1 MRLLSFVVAGLA
13 LTDGVL
19 GGSRLWEAKAP
30 NRRAGVVPAYNPHE
44 APETLNATVPLARR
58 AMSIKNSPGA
68 VGARRIWPNKKMK
81 YCFENRDQTIVN
93 LFELAKAT
101 WHQLNDHG
109 FSYEEVTGDGCTG
122 NNRKEVLM
130 IHFNTNGRLAS
141 TMGIPPNDP
150 TARVKGPTM
159 HLSNMAGI
167 GQNDIKANVGHE
179 LGHAWGLHHEHQNR
193 DWWRTSTE
201 HTGDMYWG
209 AMRSNDPHFQTNKF
223 FCENLSDY
231 ATALAKAEEAADK
244 DETKRDDPQIMC
256 KSMNVASDYDFSAM
270 EWLPVPNS
278 AHWDTDSEFDPD
290 SLMMYPSQAGGAG
303 NGANRLIVMRYEDNS
318 IIPPRLVPSDMDIQR
333 LLTLYGADNSSPPGE
348 PHGSKVSGVKGAW
361 RKMRSKFHRAGDTG
375 NMPSCL

>member
-1 MRLLSFVVAGLA
+1 MRLLSFVIAGLA

-30 NRRAGVVPAYNPHE
+30 NRRAGVVPAYNPHD

-81 YCFENRDQTIVN
+81 YCFDDRDDTIVE

-101 WHQLNDHG
+101 WQALTEHG
-109 FSYEEVTGDGCTG
+109 FSYEEVSGSACTG

-130 IHFNTNGRLAS
+130 VHFNNNGRLAS

-150 TARVKGPTM
+150 RAEGPTM
-159 HLSNMAGI
+159 HLSNRAGI

-193 DWWRTSTE
+193 DWWKTSTE
-201 HTGDMYWG
+201 HTGDPFWG

-231 ATALAKAEEAADK
+231 ATALAKAQAAAR
-244 DETKRDDPQIMC
+244 ENPSTHGSDPEIMC
-256 KSMNVASDYDFSAM
+256 KSMAVASDYDFSAM
-270 EWLPVPNS
+270 EWLPVANS
-278 AHWDTDSEFDPD
+278 AHFDTDDTFDED
-290 SLMMYPSQAGGAG
+290 SLMMYPSQAGGRG
-303 NGANRLIVMRYEDNS
+303 NGASRLIVMKYQDDT

-333 LLTLYGADNSSPPGE
+333 LLTLYGSENSSPPGE

-361 RKMRSKFHRAGDTG
+361 RKIRTKFHRAGDTG
-375 NMPSCL
+375 DMPACK